1 MASWFYR
8 GLRRGIAT
16 TRYPKTVDAWA
27 RELPSPPAFHSNRL
41 TAALADRL
49 VEGCAAGALTRD
61 DQELVIDLGR
71 CTGCGRCI
79 ELGDGAAQPSGE
91 FLLASSDR
99 AALIKRVPIGGEDP
113 RHHDR

>member
-16 TRYPKTVDAWA
+16 TRYPKAVDAWA
-27 RELPSPPAFHSNRL
+27 HQLPSPPAFHSSRL

-49 VEGCAAGALTRD
+49 VEGCAASALTRD
-61 DQELVIDLGR
+61 DHELVVDLGR
-71 CTGCGRCI
+71 CTGCGRCS

-99 AALIKRVPIGGEDP
+99 AALIKRLPIGGEEA
-113 RHHDR
+113 RHP